1 MISNNNPEDKQPWA
15 QGVSNLTDP
24 IRSLLENIEIL
35 LTRVQHLEQKCRNL
49 EERQS
54 YLEYGLHSDRENLK
68 AENLGLRQQL
78 YYPSED

>member
-1 MISNNNPEDKQPWA
+1 MIADTNPQNNQPRA
-15 QGVSNLTDP
+15 QRASDLTDP

-35 LTRVQHLEQKCRNL
+35 LTRMQHLEQKCTNL

-54 YLEYGLHSDRENLK
+54 YLEYDLHSDRENLK

-78 YYPSED
+78 DYPSDY

>member
-1 MISNNNPEDKQPWA
+1 MIPDPNRENNQPCA
-15 QGVSNLTDP
+15 QCVSALATP

-35 LTRVQHLEQKCRNL
+35 LTRMQHLEQKCTNL

-54 YLEYGLHSDRENLK
+54 YLEYDLHTDNANLK

-78 YYPSED
+78 DYPSDD

>member
-1 MISNNNPEDKQPWA
+1 MIAETKPQNNQPRA
-15 QGVSNLTDP
+15 QRASDLTDP

-35 LTRVQHLEQKCRNL
+35 LTRMQHLEQKCTNL

-54 YLEYGLHSDRENLK
+54 YLEYVLHSDRENLK

-78 YYPSED
+78 YYPSDD

>member
-1 MISNNNPEDKQPWA
+1 MIADSNPQNNHPRTPRASD
-15 QGVSNLTDP
+15 LTTP

-35 LTRVQHLEQKCRNL
+35 LTRMQHLEQKCTNL

-54 YLEYGLHSDRENLK
+54 YLEYDLHNDNGNLK

-78 YYPSED
+78 DYPSDY

>member
-1 MISNNNPEDKQPWA
+1 MIADTNPQNNQPRT
-15 QGVSNLTDP
+15 QRVSDLVDP

-35 LTRVQHLEQKCRNL
+35 LTRMQHLEQKCTNL

-54 YLEYGLHSDRENLK
+54 YLEYDLHNDNGNLK

-78 YYPSED
+78 DYPSDD

>member
-1 MISNNNPEDKQPWA
+1 MIADTNPQNNQPCA
-15 QGVSNLTDP
+15 QCVSALADP

-35 LTRVQHLEQKCRNL
+35 LTRMQHLEQKCTNL

-54 YLEYGLHSDRENLK
+54 YLEYDLHNDRGNLK

-78 YYPSED
+78 DYPSDY